1 MKHLKTFESFI
12 GEAEDG
18 TKVVFF
24 PGRFMPFHNGHIAAI
39 KKTSKEFGLPVIP
52 LQIVSKKKESPF
64 PESLLKKI
72 GADVVAANLYMADY
86 FIYPQTYGKTVI
98 PWFVRFLRDQ
108 GYEPMG
114 MGTGADRL
122 KSYGPQIKYMKGP
135 KTDTPVSPDFEMKMV
150 DDRKGEDAPS
160 GTKVRKALVDRDK
173 DTFDKLMPK
182 ELHKYY
188 NELIKHI

>member
-1 MKHLKTFESFI
+1 MKHLQTFEAFI

-39 KKTSKEFGLPVIP
+39 KKTSDEFGLPVIP
-52 LQIVSKKKESPF
+52 LQIISKKDTSPF

-72 GADVVAANLYMADY
+72 GADVVKANSYMADY
-86 FIYPQTYGKTVI
+86 FVYPQGYGRTVI
-98 PWFVRFLRDQ
+98 PWFVRFLREQ

-122 KSYGPQIKYMKGP
+122 KSYEPQVKYMKGP
-135 KTDTPVSPDFEMKMV
+135 KTDTPVDPSFELKMV
-150 DDRKGEDAPS
+150 DARAEGGPS
-160 GTKVRKALVDRDK
+160 GTKVRQALKDADRD
-173 DTFDKLMPK
+173 TFEAMMPK
-182 ELHKYY
+182 ELYKYFDKLEKY
-188 NELIKHI
+188 IK